1 MLIHTLF
8 ACLHRSGGYL
18 MRQVPIRPTCHLIAK
33 SIHHCRDHHHFLSH
47 RHHHFLYHHHHH
59 LRHHH
64 HHDKDGS
71 RVGVA
76 ILSIDQGGSGRR
88 RKKKNSI
95 SVITIIIAT
104 TITIFIT
111 IVIIVVA
118 NATMISA
125 SLGPLSQPFGLTGQ
139 ELIHE
144 SWSIFI
150 MMRMMTLVVAVV
162 MVMVVT
168 MMPIS

>member
-1 MLIHTLF
+1 MRFCTNFYEAESTFVLIHTFF

-47 RHHHFLYHHHHH
+47 HHHHFLYHHHH

-64 HHDKDGS
+64 HDDKDGS

-95 SVITIIIAT
+95 SVITITIAT

-111 IVIIVVA
+111 ILKF
-118 NATMISA
+118 N
-125 SLGPLSQPFGLTGQ
+125 PLWLDKACNSG
-139 ELIHE
+139 
-144 SWSIFI
+144 
-150 MMRMMTLVVAVV
+150 
-162 MVMVVT
+162 
-168 MMPIS
+168 